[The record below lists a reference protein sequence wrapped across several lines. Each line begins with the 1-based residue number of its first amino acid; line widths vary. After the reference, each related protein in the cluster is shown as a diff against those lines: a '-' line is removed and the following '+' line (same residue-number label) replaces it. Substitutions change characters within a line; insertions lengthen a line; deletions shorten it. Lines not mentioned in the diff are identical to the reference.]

1 MMTDLPWYP
10 QGKDIGDKTSGIV
23 KRQLKF
29 LTMQQNIKNK
39 IVNQVYCHLRG
50 EADHRIT
57 LHLEEKIAFLSK
69 CAKSTTPFLTASVLF
84 FIHNESGLFLS
95 VDCFL
100 VVSHHV
106 EADATLRVG
115 RQLFYISPFYS
126 CQLIIVCYR

>member
-1 MMTDLPWYP
+1 
-10 QGKDIGDKTSGIV
+10 
-23 KRQLKF
+23 
-29 LTMQQNIKNK
+29 MQQNKSK
-39 IVNQVYCHLRG
+39 IVNQAYCHVRG
-50 EADHRIT
+50 EADHRNT
-57 LHLEEKIAFLSK
+57 LYLEEKIAFLK
-69 CAKSTTPFLTASVLF
+69 TCAKLTTPFLTASVLF

-115 RQLFYISPFYS
+115 CQLFYISPFYS